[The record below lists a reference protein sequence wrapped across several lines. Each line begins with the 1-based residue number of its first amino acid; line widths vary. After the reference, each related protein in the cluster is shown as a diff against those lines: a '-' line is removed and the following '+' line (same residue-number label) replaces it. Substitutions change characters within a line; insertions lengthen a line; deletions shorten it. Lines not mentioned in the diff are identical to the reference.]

1 MKELIRE
8 FVESRNT
15 GLVGVSK
22 SGKKFG
28 FYAMNELNKR
38 GFEVFPVHNEI
49 TEMEGVAFYKSI
61 EEISGLTKNLVII
74 VNPSKTESI
83 IVDAANAGIKNIWI
97 QQGAE
102 SPAAIEKG
110 KQLGLNVVHG
120 KCILMYSEP
129 VKGFHKFHKVIA
141 DFFDKS

>member
-15 GLVGVSK
+15 GLIGVSK

-38 GFEVFPVHNEI
+38 GFEVFPIHSEI
-49 TEMEGVAFYKSI
+49 TEMEGVKFYKCI

-74 VNPSKTESI
+74 VNPTKTESI
-83 IVDAANAGIKNIWI
+83 IVDAANAGIKNVWI

-102 SPAAIEKG
+102 SDAAIEKC
-110 KQLGLNVVHG
+110 KKLGLNVVHG

-129 VKGFHKFHKVIA
+129 VKGFHKFHKVVA